1 MKKFTFTINGNPYD
15 VAINDIQNGKVDMDV
30 NGKNFTIEI
39 EREKPVVTP
48 PTPQEK
54 PKLIEPKAPAPK
66 PTNSGDQPLTTLK
79 VYVASGQSVKKG
91 DKLFTMESMGKECN
105 VTADKDG
112 IIGKINVAVG
122 KNIATE
128 GVSMEMQASGNATNS
143 TNVNTSNA
151 DTAPLPGTIVQI
163 LKSVGDS
170 ISVGD
175 VILTMD
181 SMKMVNNVLASK
193 SGILKHILVTERQAV
208 LEGDPLF
215 IIE

>member
-1 MKKFTFTINGNPYD
+1 MKNFSFTINGNPYD
-15 VAINDIQNGKVDMDV
+15 VAINDVQNGKVDMEV

-48 PTPQEK
+48 PIPQEK
-54 PKLIEPKAPAPK
+54 PKLVEQKPTAPK
-66 PTNSGDQPLTTLK
+66 PTISGDQPLTTLK
-79 VYVASGQSVKKG
+79 VYVASGQTIKKG
-91 DKLFTMESMGKECN
+91 DKLFTLESMGKECE

-128 GVSMEMQASGNATNS
+128 GVSMELQASGNATNTANID
-143 TNVNTSNA
+143 TNKA

-163 LKSVGDS
+163 LKSVGDT
-170 ISVGD
+170 ISAGEV
-175 VILTMD
+175 VLTMD
-181 SMKMVNNVLASK
+181 SMKMVNNVLATK
-193 SGILKHILVTERQAV
+193 SGTLKHILVSERQSV

>member
-1 MKKFTFTINGNPYD
+1 
-15 VAINDIQNGKVDMDV
+15 
-30 NGKNFTIEI
+30 
-39 EREKPVVTP
+39 
-48 PTPQEK
+48 
-54 PKLIEPKAPAPK
+54 
-66 PTNSGDQPLTTLK
+66 
-79 VYVASGQSVKKG
+79 
-91 DKLFTMESMGKECN
+91 MESMGKECN

-143 TNVNTSNA
+143 TNVDTSNA